1 MPRLPRAQAL
11 PAPLVSRSLRRFGSA
26 STTFPKTTP
35 LRAFAPWSN
44 AHVTREPTEF
54 WPQSASAPAPPPP
67 DRAALAALEARA
79 EEAREASER
88 AQRELYD
95 ASARLKQTEA
105 PVAEA
110 RQRHNEASRKVDELL
125 VNLQVA
131 EDALRRAEGTYDPA
145 SSSNDA
151 AARAKHGA
159 GATMARLTGEA
170 KAAGEEAS
178 RARHALA
185 EKRDAL
191 LDAASRRKDAV
202 AAAAAAAD
210 EMDDADRALIDADER
225 FQEAHALAIRLG
237 DQHAAAR
244 LLGDAVEMTAA
255 TKKSSFEKDAAAE
268 RVGAARA
275 ALDAASNA
283 QLRALSLAEQSVA
296 DAARLTDA
304 HANSKLECE
313 KAELDYESAV
323 ALRDA
328 TRAEFRDAVDAA
340 SAVRAAAA
348 KAQTAFAGS
357 LERVYAARAGVS
369 LARSAVERA
378 VHVMSDRAAHLDAV
392 INEQDLASVEKAMAE
407 RVADGAAAALD
418 ELRGETSRLAKAV
431 RAAEAALDAEAAAEA
446 AELEARAA
454 RAAAAAADRDTKRV
468 EASWTL
474 AAKVAAAE
482 AAAVEGFSGPEEER
496 AAGLLFANEAAR
508 LARELDSAEAEAA
521 RERAAEAERVRALRA
536 MEAAK
541 RNRAVEGASE
551 ALPKDALRSSSPR
564 SSRGP
569 ANNAVPL
576 RRGFLNRAPP
586 EGSDD
591 ADARAVPGP
600 ARVRAEETGADEEDE
615 EDASV
620 LTVSE
625 WFS

>member
-26 STTFPKTTP
+26 STTFLKTTP

-191 LDAASRRKDAV
+191 RDAASRRKDAV

-244 LLGDAVEMTAA
+244 LLGDATSSTAA
-255 TKKSSFEKDAAAE
+255 TKKSRDAAAE

-313 KAELDYESAV
+313 KAESDYESAV

-378 VHVMSDRAAHLDAV
+378 VHVMSDRAAHLDAAV
-392 INEQDLASVEKAMAE
+392 DEQDLASVEKAMTE

-418 ELRGETSRLAKAV
+418 ELRGEHSRLAAAV

-446 AELEARAA
+446 AEAEARAA

-591 ADARAVPGP
+591 AEARAVPGP

>member
-1 MPRLPRAQAL
+1 MP
-11 PAPLVSRSLRRFGSA
+11 
-26 STTFPKTTP
+26 
-35 LRAFAPWSN
+35 
-44 AHVTREPTEF
+44 
-54 WPQSASAPAPPPP
+54 
-67 DRAALAALEARA
+67 
-79 EEAREASER
+79 
-88 AQRELYD
+88 
-95 ASARLKQTEA
+95 
-105 PVAEA
+105 
-110 RQRHNEASRKVDELL
+110 
-125 VNLQVA
+125 
-131 EDALRRAEGTYDPA
+131 
-145 SSSNDA
+145 
-151 AARAKHGA
+151 
-159 GATMARLTGEA
+159 
-170 KAAGEEAS
+170 
-178 RARHALA
+178 
-185 EKRDAL
+185 
-191 LDAASRRKDAV
+191 
-202 AAAAAAAD
+202 
-210 EMDDADRALIDADER
+210 
-225 FQEAHALAIRLG
+225 
-237 DQHAAAR
+237 
-244 LLGDAVEMTAA
+244 
-255 TKKSSFEKDAAAE
+255 
-268 RVGAARA
+268 
-275 ALDAASNA
+275 
-283 QLRALSLAEQSVA
+283 
-296 DAARLTDA
+296 
-304 HANSKLECE
+304 
-313 KAELDYESAV
+313 
-323 ALRDA
+323 
-328 TRAEFRDAVDAA
+328 
-340 SAVRAAAA
+340 
-348 KAQTAFAGS
+348 
-357 LERVYAARAGVS
+357 
-369 LARSAVERA
+369 
-378 VHVMSDRAAHLDAV
+378 AHLDAAV
-392 INEQDLASVEKAMAE
+392 DEQDLASVEKAMTE

-418 ELRGETSRLAKAV
+418 ELRGEHSRLAAAV

-446 AELEARAA
+446 AEAEARAA

-591 ADARAVPGP
+591 AEARAVPGP